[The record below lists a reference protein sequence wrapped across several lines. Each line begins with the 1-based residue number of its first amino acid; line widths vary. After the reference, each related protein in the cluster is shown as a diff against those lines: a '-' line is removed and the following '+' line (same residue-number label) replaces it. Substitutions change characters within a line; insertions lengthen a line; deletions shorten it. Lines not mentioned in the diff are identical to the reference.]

1 MLDRELPVA
10 KPASLLKGFEK
21 TVETVRPTA
30 KRQVIFDPDT
40 TGLALIVS
48 PKGKR
53 TFSIVARDPSGKQI
67 WKSIGEPGAMA
78 LAEAREK
85 ARIGVDRIKAGVVE
99 IFPEEKPEAPPETFR
114 VVAERFVRRWVNK
127 GGKKQDGIPL
137 RSKGEIERQFNAYL
151 YPQWA
156 DVPFLSIRR
165 GEVTE
170 LIDDMVDEN
179 GAVMADRVLATLS
192 KLFNWYRQYDENYVS
207 PIIPEMRRSGSTK
220 DRSRTRILSDDEIR
234 AVWDSAGK
242 CGVFGALVK
251 VGLLTGA
258 RRAKL
263 RMMARDD
270 ISPDGVWTMPAE
282 AREKNNAGQLKLSP
296 MALEIVREQ
305 LERTNSDFVF
315 YGRGD
320 KAFNSFSLGKA
331 ELDVL
336 APTDVPWVFHD
347 LRRTAKSLMS
357 RAGVRPDI
365 SERVLGHVIAG
376 VEGVYDRHAYRD
388 EKGEALAAIASL
400 VERIL
405 RGEQDNVVPMVA
417 GR

>member
-1 MLDRELPVA
+1 MA
-10 KPASLLKGFEK
+10 KPTSLLKGFEK
-21 TVETVRPTA
+21 TVATA
-30 KRQVIFDPDT
+30 GAKPKRQVIFDPDT

-53 TFSIVARDPSGKQI
+53 TFSIVARGPDGKQV
-67 WKSIGEPGAMA
+67 WKSIGEPGRMTVAD
-78 LAEAREK
+78 ARAK
-85 ARIGVDRIKAGVVE
+85 ARIGVDRIKAGVAD
-99 IFPEEKPEAPPETFR
+99 IFPEEKPEAPPETFKE
-114 VVAERFVRRWVNK
+114 VTERFVARWVDK

-137 RSKGEIERQFNAYL
+137 RSRGEIERQFNAYL

-170 LIDDMVDEN
+170 LIDEMVDEN

-207 PIIPEMRRSGSTK
+207 PVIPEMRRSGSTK
-220 DRSRTRILSDDEIR
+220 DRSRIRVLSDDDIR
-234 AVWDSAGK
+234 AVWAAAGK
-242 CGVFGALVK
+242 SGVFGALVK

-263 RMMARDD
+263 RTMKRGD
-270 ISPDGVWTMPAE
+270 ISADGVWTMPAE
-282 AREKNNAGQLKLSP
+282 AREKNNAGQLKLPP

-305 LERTNSDFVF
+305 LDRTNSEFVF

-320 KAFNSFSLGKA
+320 KAFNSFSQGKA
-331 ELDVL
+331 ELDAL
-336 APTDVPWVFHD
+336 APTDTPWVFHD
-347 LRRTAKSLMS
+347 LRRTAKSLMA

-376 VEGVYDRHAYRD
+376 VEGVYDRHAYLD
-388 EKGEALAAIASL
+388 EKGEALSAIAGL

-405 RGEQDNVVPMVA
+405 QDDGDNVVQLGA
-417 GR
+417 GL